1 LVVCRGLGQGGIQN
15 FMEHLSGPMATW
27 WQDLG
32 NPTLGPELQQKIV
45 AGVLQESAGRSI
57 DELDHYRDEV
67 LLGLLSLRAKADS
80 STVS

>member
-1 LVVCRGLGQGGIQN
+1 MVAG
-15 FMEHLSGPMATW
+15 
-27 WQDLG
+27 LG

-67 LLGLLSLRAKADS
+67 VLGLLSLRAKAVQLYLDS
-80 STVS
+80 KFSGVVAETSDVK

>member
-1 LVVCRGLGQGGIQN
+1 MLGG
-15 FMEHLSGPMATW
+15 
-27 WQDLG
+27 
-32 NPTLGPELQQKIV
+32 GPELQQKIV

-67 LLGLLSLRAKADS
+67 VLGLLSLRAKADS